1 MNASYIEYSETNSF
15 SPAVISYIEGD
26 EKLNP
31 FISQKPTI
39 DGFRNLLANKKVIAD
54 RTVLTKTLKKQ
65 YSALVTTIP
74 EIANQPFSG
83 TEADLNNPSE
93 SSQNNLVISNINLL
107 EQPNTYTI
115 TTGHQLNIFTGP
127 LYFIFKITTAIKLAQ
142 DLKKEFPDK
151 NFVPVYWMATEDHDF
166 EEINHTHIGG
176 KKISWPKD
184 AAGATGRLKTDDIQH
199 ALKEYTGVLGISEN
213 AQTLSNLVETAYSA
227 HSNLSDATRFLA
239 NSLFGEYGLVI
250 IDADHPDF
258 KKQFASYIEKDIIT
272 QSSFENIN
280 SQSEKLE
287 KIGFETQ
294 VNSREINFFYL
305 RDNLRER
312 IVLENS
318 KYSVLNTD
326 LSFTEEELK
335 KEIQNHPE
343 RFSPNVVMRPLY
355 QEVILPNI
363 AYVGGGAEIIYWLQ
377 LKQNF
382 DQYKVDFPILILRNS
397 AMLTD
402 YTLKSKLQKLDLE
415 ISDMFKQTN
424 ELEKTWVVNHS
435 KNTLDLHDEWQE
447 LKCIFEKIKLRAH
460 KIDVTLSPS
469 TEAVKVRLNKAIIN
483 LEKKL
488 IKAEK
493 RNYSDSLNQ
502 IKNIKN
508 KLFPQGGLQ
517 ERSEN
522 FGLFYVKNGDDL
534 IKSLVENFHPLDFK
548 FTILQEE
555 APAH

>member
-1 MNASYIEYSETNSF
+1 MKASYIEYSETNSF

-31 FISQKPTI
+31 FISQKPTVE
-39 DGFRNLLANKKVIAD
+39 GFRNLLANKKVIAD
-54 RTVLTKTLKKQ
+54 RAVLVDILKKQ
-65 YSALVTTIP
+65 YLQLVTATP

-83 TEADLNNPSE
+83 TEADLDISQE
-93 SSQNNLVISNINLL
+93 STPNSPVFSNINLL
-107 EQPNTYTI
+107 DQPNTYTI

-127 LYFIFKITTAIKLAQ
+127 LYFIFKIATAIKLAR
-142 DLKKEFPDK
+142 DLKEEFPDK
-151 NFVPVYWMATEDHDF
+151 DFVPVYWMATEDHDF
-166 EEINHTHIGG
+166 AEINHTHIGG
-176 KKISWPKD
+176 KKISWTKD
-184 AAGATGRLKTDDIQH
+184 AAGPTGRLKTDDIQH

-213 AQTLSNLVETAYSA
+213 ALNLSSIIETAYSA

-258 KKQFASYIEKDIIT
+258 KKQFSEYIEKDILT

-312 IVLENS
+312 IVLEGTN
-318 KYSVLNTD
+318 YAVLNTD
-326 LSFTEEELK
+326 ISLTEEELK

-355 QEVILPNI
+355 QEIILPNI
-363 AYVGGGAEIIYWLQ
+363 AYVGGGAEIVYWLQ

-382 DQYKVDFPILILRNS
+382 DHHQVDFPILILRNS
-397 AMLTD
+397 ALLTD
-402 YTLKSKLQKLDLE
+402 YALNSKLQKLDLE
-415 ISDMFKQTN
+415 IADLFKQTN
-424 ELEKTWVVNHS
+424 ELEKTWVLNHS

-469 TEAVKVRLNKAIIN
+469 TEAVKVRLHKAIIN

-488 IKAEK
+488 VKSEK

-502 IKNIKN
+502 IKNIKAR
-508 KLFPQGGLQ
+508 LFPQGGLQ

-522 FGLFYVKNGDDL
+522 FGLFYVKHGNDL
-534 IKSLVENFHPLDFK
+534 IKSLIESFHPLDFK
-548 FTILQEE
+548 FTIMQDES
-555 APAH
+555 PAH

>member
-15 SPAVISYIEGD
+15 LPAVISYIEGD

-199 ALKEYTGVLGISEN
+199 ALKEYTRVLGISEN
-213 AQTLSNLVETAYSA
+213 ALTLSNLVKTAYSA

-415 ISDMFKQTN
+415 ISDFFKQTN

-555 APAH
+555 PPAH